1 MEDNVLSNQFL
12 DYSVI
17 PLQNVDEVINSCIG
31 SNQKKLLVV
40 YNSNNTK
47 TESIEF
53 LKKILTAAK
62 FDIKDDILLLG
73 TTSKRGFSFIS
84 MRTKVA
90 FDNILVFGYP
100 PSYLGLNIELNAYQ
114 PIHFNDCGFLFADD
128 LEMLQS
134 DKQSKGALW
143 LGMKELFK
151 I

>member
-1 MEDNVLSNQFL
+1 MENNILSNQFL

-17 PLQNVDEVINSCIG
+17 ALQDVEEVINNCTG

-53 LKKILTAAK
+53 LKKILSAAK

-73 TTSKRGFSFIS
+73 TTSKQGFSFIS
-84 MRTKVA
+84 MKTKVA
-90 FDNILVFGYP
+90 FDNLLVFGFP
-100 PSYLGLNIELNAYQ
+100 PSYFGLNIAISSYQ
-114 PIHFNDCGFLFADD
+114 PIHFNNCGFLFADD
-128 LEMLQS
+128 LEILES
-134 DKQSKGALW
+134 DKQLKGALW

>member
-1 MEDNVLSNQFL
+1 MEIKILSNQFL

-17 PLQNVDEVINSCIG
+17 ALQEVDEAIKNCTG

-40 YNSNNTK
+40 YNSNKTK
-47 TESIEF
+47 AESIEF
-53 LKKILTAAK
+53 LKKILSAAK

-73 TTSKRGFSFIS
+73 TTSKQGFSFIS

-90 FDNILVFGYP
+90 FDNILVFGFP
-100 PSYLGLNIELNAYQ
+100 PTYLGLNIDINSYQ

-128 LEMLQS
+128 LSLLES
-134 DKQSKGALW
+134 NKQLKGELW
-143 LGMKELFK
+143 MGMKELFK